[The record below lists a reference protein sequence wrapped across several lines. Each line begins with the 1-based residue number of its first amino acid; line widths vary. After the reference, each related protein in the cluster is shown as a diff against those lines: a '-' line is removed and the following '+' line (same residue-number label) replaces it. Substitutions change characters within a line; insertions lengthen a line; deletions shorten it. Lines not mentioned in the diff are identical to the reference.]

1 MKAGF
6 FVLKQGGTMRV
17 LKFGGTSLAN
27 AQRFNQ
33 VADIVINN
41 QQQSQIALVLS
52 APSGVTNNLVAV
64 VEKTS
69 QGLSADEHLIAIQ
82 KIFSEL
88 IKGLKETYAELADDL
103 LRNTFENEIAELS
116 NLLEG
121 VRLLGQCPASIEA
134 RILSKGEVLSVACMK
149 QLLIAKGQDVEVIVP
164 QQKLISFKG
173 GYLEAQIDIKTS
185 RKLLAEDAI
194 VANAIYLMPGFTA
207 GNEEGET
214 LVLGRN
220 GSDYSA
226 AVLAACLKAECCEIW
241 TDVDGVYSCDPRLV
255 KDAKLLSSLSYA
267 EAMELSYFGAKVL
280 HPKTIAPIA
289 QHHIPC
295 LIKNT
300 HNPQAEGT
308 LISAQTSNQKLRVKG
323 ISDLKGLSMLSISGP
338 GMKGI
343 VGMAGRIFST
353 VSRAGVSIILITQ
366 SSSEYSLSFCIYSN
380 DTQQA
385 IDALTEEFSLE
396 FENNLLEEIDVI
408 DKQAIISLVGDGMK
422 KEKGVA
428 ARFLTALTDASI
440 NVTAI
445 AQGSSERSISA
456 VVSEKKANEAVIACH
471 HSFFSSTQFIDL
483 FVIGCGGVGGALID
497 QIHRQQTYLAERN
510 IAIRVCGVVN
520 SRAMLLD
527 VHGVDLNNWRDLL
540 KDATEELSLVAM
552 KNLVNGS
559 HIINPVI
566 VDCTSN
572 DGIAAR
578 YVDFLGAGFHVVT
591 ANKKANTSSMD
602 YYHQLRL
609 TALMKRR
616 KFLYDTNVGAGLPV
630 IENIQN
636 LFNAG
641 DRLVKFN
648 GILSG
653 SLSFIFGKLDD
664 GKSFSD
670 VTSEARNLGFTEPD
684 PRDDLSGTDVA
695 RKLLILARESGMD
708 ITLDDVEVEQ
718 ALPPG
723 FDDTGTADEFMA
735 RLPEADQYFKQLQ
748 DKANEEGKVLRYIG
762 SIEDGKCKCSIMA
775 VDENDPL
782 NKVKD
787 GENALAFYSQYYQP
801 IPLVL
806 RGYGAGTEVTA
817 AGVFADVLRTL
828 NWKQEF

>member
-1 MKAGF
+1 
-6 FVLKQGGTMRV
+6 MRV

-69 QGLSADEHLIAIQ
+69 QGLSADEHLTAIQ
-82 KIFSEL
+82 TIFAEL
-88 IKGLKETYAELADDL
+88 IAGLKETYAELADQL
-103 LRNTFENEIAELS
+103 LRNTFENEIAELTQ
-116 NLLEG
+116 LLEG
-121 VRLLGQCPASIEA
+121 VRLLGQCPPSIEA
-134 RILSKGEVLSVACMK
+134 RILSKGEALSIACMK
-149 QLLIAKGQDVEVIVP
+149 QLLIAKGKQVEVIVP
-164 QQKLISFKG
+164 QQKLIAFKG
-173 GYLEAQIDIKTS
+173 GYLEAQIDINTS
-185 RKLLAEDAI
+185 RSLFEKETL

-207 GNEEGET
+207 GNSDGET

-255 KDAKLLSSLSYA
+255 KDAKLLTSLSYA

-289 QHHIPC
+289 QHAIPC

-300 HNPQAEGT
+300 HNPQADGT
-308 LISAQTSNQKLRVKG
+308 LISEKQSDQQLRVKG

-353 VSRAGVSIILITQ
+353 VSRADVSIILITQ
-366 SSSEYSLSFCIYSN
+366 SSSEYSLSFCIYSA
-380 DTQQA
+380 DTEKA
-385 IDALTEEFSLE
+385 IAALTEEFTLE
-396 FENNLLEEIDVI
+396 FENNLLEDIDVI
-408 DKQAIISLVGDGMK
+408 DHQAIISLVGDGMK
-422 KEKGVA
+422 QKKGIS

-445 AQGSSERSISA
+445 AQGSSERSIS
-456 VVSEKKANEAVIACH
+456 VVIDERKANEAVIACH
-471 HSFFSSTQFIDL
+471 HSFFTNTQFIDL

-497 QIHRQQTYLAERN
+497 QIYRQQSYLAERN
-510 IAIRVCGVVN
+510 IAIRVCGVAN

-527 VHGVDLNNWRDLL
+527 ASGVELSDWRDAL
-540 KDATEELSLVAM
+540 KDATEALSLASM

-572 DGIAAR
+572 DAIAAR

-609 TALMKRR
+609 TALTKRR

-641 DRLVKFN
+641 DRLMKFN

-653 SLSFIFGKLDD
+653 SLSFIFGKLDE
-664 GKSFSD
+664 GQSFSD
-670 VTSEARNLGFTEPD
+670 VTAEARSIGFTEPD

-695 RKLLILARESGMD
+695 RKLLILAREAGMELS
-708 ITLDDVEVEQ
+708 LDDIEVEQ

-723 FDDTGTADEFMA
+723 FDDSGTADEFMA
-735 RLPEADQYFKQLQ
+735 RLPEADAYFKSLQ
-748 DKANEEGKVLRYIG
+748 EKADKEGKVLRYVG
-762 SIEDGKCKCSIMA
+762 SIDNGKCKCSIMA
-775 VDENDPL
+775 VEANDPL

-817 AGVFADVLRTL
+817 AGVFADVMRTL

>member
-1 MKAGF
+1 
-6 FVLKQGGTMRV
+6 MRV

-27 AQRFNQ
+27 AERFNQ
-33 VADIVINN
+33 VADIVISN

-52 APSGVTNNLVAV
+52 APAGITNNLVAV

-69 QGLSADEHLIAIQ
+69 QGLSAESNLIDIQ
-82 KIFSEL
+82 RIFAEL
-88 IKGLKETYAELADDL
+88 IKGLKSNYEEFADDL
-103 LRNTFENEIAELS
+103 LKTIFESELS
-116 NLLEG
+116 HLSDLLEG
-121 VRLLGQCPASIEA
+121 VRLLAQCPASIEA
-134 RILSKGEVLSVACMK
+134 QILSKGELLSIACMK
-149 QLLIAKGQDVEVIVP
+149 QLLISKGHQVEVIKP
-164 QQKLISFKG
+164 QEKLIAFKG
-173 GYLEAQIDIKTS
+173 GYLEAQIDIEVS
-185 RKLLAEDAI
+185 RKRIEKEPI
-194 VANAIYLMPGFTA
+194 VKNAIYLMPGFTA
-207 GNEEGET
+207 GNEQGET

-226 AVLAACLKAECCEIW
+226 AVLAACLNAECCEIW

-255 KDAKLLSSLSYA
+255 KDAQLLNSLSYA

-300 HNPQAEGT
+300 HNPQAQGT
-308 LISAQTSNQKLRVKG
+308 LIGSEQSDQTLQVKG
-323 ISDLKGLSMLSISGP
+323 ISDLKGLTMLSISGP

-343 VGMAGRIFST
+343 IGMAGRIFST

-366 SSSEYSLSFCIYSN
+366 SSSEYSLSFCISST
-380 DTQQA
+380 DSEKA
-385 IDALTEEFSLE
+385 VDALNEEFSLE
-396 FENNLLEEIDVI
+396 FANRLLDPLDLVE
-408 DKQAIISLVGDGMK
+408 KQAIISLVGDGMK
-422 KEKGVA
+422 KAKGVA
-428 ARFLTALTDASI
+428 ARFLTALTEASI
-440 NVTAI
+440 NITAI
-445 AQGSSERSISA
+445 AQGSSERSISV
-456 VVSEKKANEAVIACH
+456 VVSEQKAQQAVIACH
-471 HSFFSSTQFIDL
+471 QKFFASVQYIDMFL
-483 FVIGCGGVGGALID
+483 IGCGGVGGALVD
-497 QIHRQQTYLAERN
+497 QVYRQQQRLAESN
-510 IAIRVCGVVN
+510 IQIRVCGIAN
-520 SRAMLLD
+520 SRVMLMCEQ
-527 VHGVDLNNWRDLL
+527 GVELANWRDLL
-540 KDATEELSLVAM
+540 KDATEVLSLSSM
-552 KNLVNGS
+552 QELVNDS

-572 DGIAAR
+572 DAIAAR

-630 IENIQN
+630 IENMQN

-641 DRLVKFN
+641 DQLVKFN

-664 GKSFSD
+664 GLSFSE
-670 VTSEARNLGFTEPD
+670 VTAEARQMGFTEPD

-695 RKLLILARESGMD
+695 RKLLILAREAGME
-708 ITLDDVEVEQ
+708 LSLEDVEIEQ

-723 FDDTGTADEFMA
+723 FDDSGTPDEFMA
-735 RLPEADQYFKQLQ
+735 RLPQADAYFKELQ
-748 DKANEEGKVLRYIG
+748 EKANEKGQVLRYIG
-762 SIEDGKCKCSIMA
+762 SIENGKCKCSIKA
-775 VDENDPL
+775 VDGDDPL

>member
-1 MKAGF
+1 
-6 FVLKQGGTMRV
+6 MRV

-27 AQRFNQ
+27 AERFNQ

-52 APSGVTNNLVAV
+52 APAGVTNNLVALV
-64 VEKTS
+64 DKTS
-69 QGLSADEHLIAIQ
+69 KGLSADSHLTDIQ
-82 KIFSEL
+82 RIFAEL
-88 IKGLKETYAELADDL
+88 IQGLKNTYEEFADDL
-103 LRNTFENEIAELS
+103 LKTVFEQELSHLS

-121 VRLLGQCPASIEA
+121 VRLLAQCPPSIEA
-134 RILSKGEVLSVACMK
+134 QILSKGERLSIACMK
-149 QLLIAKGQDVEVIVP
+149 QLLISRGHQVEVIKP
-164 QQKLISFKG
+164 QDKLICYKG
-173 GYLEAQIDIKTS
+173 GYLEAQIDIEAS
-185 RKLLAEDAI
+185 RTRLTKQPI
-194 VANAIYLMPGFTA
+194 IRNAIYLMPGFTA
-207 GNEEGET
+207 GNEQGET
-214 LVLGRN
+214 VVLGRN

-255 KDAKLLSSLSYA
+255 KDAKLLSELSYA

-280 HPKTIAPIA
+280 HPKTIGPIA
-289 QHHIPC
+289 QHAIPC

-300 HNPQAEGT
+300 HNPQARGT
-308 LISAQTSNQKLRVKG
+308 LIGSEQSDQELHVKG
-323 ISDLKGLSMLSISGP
+323 ISDLKGLSMLSLSGP

-343 VGMAGRIFST
+343 VGMAGRIFAT
-353 VSRAGVSIILITQ
+353 ISRAGVSIILITQ
-366 SSSEYSLSFCIYSN
+366 SSSEYSLSFCIPSR
-380 DTQQA
+380 DTKKTLRVLS
-385 IDALTEEFSLE
+385 DEFSLE
-396 FENNLLEEIDVI
+396 FKNNLLGNIDVVEN
-408 DKQAIISLVGDGMK
+408 QAIVSLVGDGMK
-422 KEKGVA
+422 KTKGVA
-428 ARFLTALTDASI
+428 ARFLTALTESSI
-440 NVTAI
+440 NIAAI
-445 AQGSSERSISA
+445 AQGSSERSIS
-456 VVSEKKANEAVIACH
+456 VVVDEDKAQEAVIACH
-471 HSFFSSTQFIDL
+471 QKFFGSVQYIDMFL
-483 FVIGCGGVGGALID
+483 IGCGGVGGALVD
-497 QIHRQQTYLAERN
+497 QVFRQQARLAERN
-510 IAIRVCGVVN
+510 IQIRVCGIAN
-520 SRAMLLD
+520 SRVMLMNEQGIELD
-527 VHGVDLNNWRDLL
+527 NWREQL
-540 KDATEELSLVAM
+540 KDATQPLSLQNM
-552 KNLVNGS
+552 QSLVNDS

-572 DGIAAR
+572 DAIAAR
-578 YVDFLGAGFHVVT
+578 YVDFLSAGFHVVT
-591 ANKKANTSSMD
+591 ANKKANTSSMN
-602 YYHQLRL
+602 YYQQLRL

-630 IENIQN
+630 IENMQN

-641 DRLVKFN
+641 DQLITFN

-664 GKSFSD
+664 GLSFSD
-670 VTSEARNLGFTEPD
+670 VTTQAREMGFTEPD

-695 RKLLILARESGMD
+695 RKLLILAREAGMELS
-708 ITLDDVEVEQ
+708 LDDVEVEQ

-735 RLPEADQYFKQLQ
+735 RLPEADAYFKELQ
-748 DKANEEGKVLRYIG
+748 EKADEKGQVLRYIG
-762 SIEDGKCKCSIMA
+762 SIENGKCKCSIKA
-775 VDENDPL
+775 VDADDPL

>member
-1 MKAGF
+1 
-6 FVLKQGGTMRV
+6 MRV

-27 AQRFNQ
+27 AERFNQ

-52 APSGVTNNLVAV
+52 APAGVTNNLVAV

-69 QGLSADEHLIAIQ
+69 KGLSAESNLADIQ
-82 KIFSEL
+82 RIFADL
-88 IKGLKETYAELADDL
+88 IKGLKSTYEEFADDL
-103 LRNTFENEIAELS
+103 LKTIFERELS
-116 NLLEG
+116 HLSDLLEG
-121 VRLLGQCPASIEA
+121 VRLLAQCPASIEA
-134 RILSKGEVLSVACMK
+134 QILSKGELLSIACMK
-149 QLLIAKGQDVEVIVP
+149 QLLISRGHLVEVIKP
-164 QQKLISFKG
+164 QEKLIAYKG
-173 GYLEAQIDIKTS
+173 GYLEAQIDIEAS
-185 RKLLAEDAI
+185 RALLMNKPI
-194 VANAIYLMPGFTA
+194 VKDAIYLMPGFTA
-207 GNEEGET
+207 GNEQGET

-300 HNPQAEGT
+300 HNPQATGT
-308 LISAQTSNQKLRVKG
+308 LIGVEHGDQELQVKG
-323 ISDLKGLSMLSISGP
+323 ISDLKGLSMLSLSGP

-343 VGMAGRIFST
+343 VGMAGRICAT

-366 SSSEYSLSFCIYSN
+366 SSSEYSLGFCIASD
-380 DTQQA
+380 DTR
-385 IDALTEEFSLE
+385 DALDALNEEFSLE
-396 FENNLLEEIDVI
+396 FENNLLEEIDVVEN
-408 DKQAIISLVGDGMK
+408 QAIISLVGDGMK
-422 KEKGVA
+422 KTKGVA
-428 ARFLTALTDASI
+428 ARFLTALTEASVNI
-440 NVTAI
+440 AAI
-445 AQGSSERSISA
+445 AQGSSERSIS
-456 VVSEKKANEAVIACH
+456 VVVAEKKAQDAVIACH
-471 HSFFSSTQFIDL
+471 QKFFGSVQYIDMFL
-483 FVIGCGGVGGALID
+483 IGCGGVGGALVD
-497 QIHRQQTYLAERN
+497 QVYRQQMRLAESN
-510 IAIRVCGVVN
+510 IQIRVCGIAN
-520 SRAMLLD
+520 SRVMLMDEQGIELSD
-527 VHGVDLNNWRDLL
+527 WREQL
-540 KDATEELSLVAM
+540 KEATEPLSLQNM
-552 KNLVNGS
+552 QSLVNDS

-572 DGIAAR
+572 DAIAAR

-591 ANKKANTSSMD
+591 ANKKANTSSME
-602 YYHQLRL
+602 YYQQLRL

-630 IENIQN
+630 IENMQN

-641 DRLVKFN
+641 DQLIKFN

-664 GKSFSD
+664 GLSFSE
-670 VTSEARNLGFTEPD
+670 VTAQARSMGFTEPD
-684 PRDDLSGTDVA
+684 PRDDLSGMDVA
-695 RKLLILARESGMD
+695 RKLLILAREAGME
-708 ITLDDVEVEQ
+708 LSLEDVEIEQ

-723 FDDTGTADEFMA
+723 FDDTGTTEEFMA
-735 RLPEADQYFKQLQ
+735 RLPDADAYFKELQ
-748 DKANEEGKVLRYIG
+748 ERATEQGQVLRYIG
-762 SIEDGKCKCSIMA
+762 SIEDGKCKCSIKA
-775 VDENDPL
+775 VDADDPL